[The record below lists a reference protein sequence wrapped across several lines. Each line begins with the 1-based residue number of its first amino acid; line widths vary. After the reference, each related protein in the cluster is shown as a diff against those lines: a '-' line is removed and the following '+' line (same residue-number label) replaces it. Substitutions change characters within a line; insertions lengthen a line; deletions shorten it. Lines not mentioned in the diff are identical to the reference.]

1 MKNRISIRRNK
12 NELDHDLSKSYND
25 MSEEEKHT
33 FWYGYFEKSFY
44 DKKERHAEHG

>member
-1 MKNRISIRRNK
+1 
-12 NELDHDLSKSYND
+12 

-44 DKKERHAEHG
+44 DKKERRADHG